1 MKARYRAQDRSGR
14 IFDYERRPA
23 PRIWGWKGNCRFI
36 EAGHTNPN
44 WKTACYDLSEGEPVI
59 IDGILCAPGT
69 VKKENKIF
77 GTVNDAIKQHK
88 TNRTPEQFE
97 EHLRTT
103 SCTGQDRKHSHY
115 FKDVSNLDV
124 IDVYRIIDLW
134 KITDPCDQHAL
145 KKILCPGERGHK
157 DIIQDTQDV
166 IDTMQRK
173 LEMFSENVK

>member
-1 MKARYRAQDRSGR
+1 MMKAGYRAQDENGD
-14 IFDYERRPA
+14 IFDYSDKPDTRSY
-23 PRIWGWKGNCRFI
+23 GWSTAHLYEFI
-36 EAGHTNPN
+36 SDGKPNPN
-44 WKTACYDLSEGEPVI
+44 WETACFDLSVSEPVI
-59 IDGILCAPGT
+59 IDGILRAP
-69 VKKENKIF
+69 VSVRYDI
-77 GTVNDAIKQHK
+77 
-88 TNRTPEQFE
+88 NRTPEQFD
-97 EHLRTT
+97 EHLRET
-103 SCTGQDRKHSHY
+103 SCTGQDRKHGHY

-134 KITDPCDQHAL
+134 KITDPCNQHAL